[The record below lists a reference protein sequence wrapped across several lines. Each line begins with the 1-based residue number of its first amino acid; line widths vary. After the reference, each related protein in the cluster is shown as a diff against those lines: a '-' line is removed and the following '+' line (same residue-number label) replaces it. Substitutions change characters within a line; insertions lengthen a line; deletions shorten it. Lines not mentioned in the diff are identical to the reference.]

1 MNYTR
6 VKKMIPFIALGIF
19 SGALLF
25 TCVRF
30 ITLSQRSRAVFYF
43 DSYDSQKKCM
53 ESRYLFN
60 GTEDENIELFVSEF
74 LLGPMTNRLK
84 DPFPQGTK
92 LEFCTKKDGELHI
105 GLSKEALLVTEETY
119 NIRENVELLKYNIVK
134 NFTSVNKIY
143 VYMDGKSISYEN

>member
-1 MNYTR
+1 
-6 VKKMIPFIALGIF
+6 MIPFIALGIF

-25 TCVRF
+25 TCIRF

-43 DSYDSQKKCM
+43 DSYDSEKKCM
-53 ESRYLFN
+53 ESRYLYN
-60 GTEDENIELFVSEF
+60 GTDEEDIELFISEF

-84 DPFPQGTK
+84 NPFPAGTK
-92 LEFCTKKDGELHI
+92 LEFCTGSDDGLHV

-134 NFTSVNKIY
+134 NFTNVNKIF
-143 VYMDGKSISYEN
+143 VYIDGKSISFES